1 VSAGVWIPRLLPGT
15 PDPAFTGD
23 GGFRAGA
30 YDGMP
35 EDAYHADPVP
45 GGSLSAS
52 GAKLLLPPS
61 CPALYRYRRDH
72 PKVSAEFDYGT
83 AAHKFVL
90 GTGPEIT
97 IIDAPDWRTKDAQQA
112 RKDARAR
119 GAVPLLTGEFSEIAE
134 MARTIEQHPVAGQLF
149 RPGGG
154 VAEQSLFWQ
163 DPDHG
168 IWRRA
173 RLDWQ
178 LPGLRLIVADYKS
191 TTDASPAAIRKHVAN
206 FGYHMQAAWYTDAVQ
221 ALGLGDD
228 PAFIFV
234 FQEKTPPYLITIAE
248 LDDDATRAGR
258 DRNRHACEIWRDCTE
273 AGLWPGY
280 TDDIE
285 LISLPP
291 WAARPE
297 GDFLT

>member
-1 VSAGVWIPRLLPGT
+1 MAVTEP
-15 PDPAFTGD
+15 
-23 GGFRAGA
+23 GA

-35 EDAYHADPVP
+35 EDVYHADPVP

-61 CPALYRYRRDH
+61 CPAMYRYRRDH
-72 PKVSAEFDYGT
+72 PKVSAEFDFGT

-90 GTGPEIT
+90 DTGPPVT
-97 IIDAPDWRTKDAQQA
+97 VVDALDWRTKAAQEA
-112 RKDARAR
+112 RKDARAK
-119 GAVPLLTGEFSEIAE
+119 GAVPLLVSEFSEIAD
-134 MARTIEQHPVAGQLF
+134 MARAIERHPLAGQLF
-149 RPGGG
+149 RPGRGK
-154 VAEQSLFWQ
+154 AEQSLFWQ
-163 DPDHG
+163 DPDYG

-178 LPGLRLIVADYKS
+178 LPGLRLIIADYKS
-191 TTDASPAAIRKHVAN
+191 TADASPAAIRKHVAN
-206 FGYHMQAAWYTDAVQ
+206 FGYHMQAAWYTDAIQ

-228 PAFIFV
+228 PAFLFV

-248 LDDDATRAGR
+248 LDDDAIRAGR

-273 AGLWPGY
+273 AGIWPGY

-291 WAARPE
+291 WATRPAE
-297 GDFLT
+297 DLIS